1 MINMCDM
8 STRPDEIYNL
18 SYSGSTSG
26 SPTRW
31 RNLQKKVSRRR
42 LDQEPGPPQ
51 LVPLNVKEQQLK
63 PEPSLRELSIGV
75 RQRQKPRYTVLH
87 SSWVLHLE
95 TSAMPDY
102 RFVQHRQQICKRS
115 LLFL

>member
-63 PEPSLRELSIGV
+63 PEPSFSTEETHFGRLYLRSHPLKLATIG
-75 RQRQKPRYTVLH
+75 
-87 SSWVLHLE
+87 E
-95 TSAMPDY
+95 AN
-102 RFVQHRQQICKRS
+102 
-115 LLFL
+115 